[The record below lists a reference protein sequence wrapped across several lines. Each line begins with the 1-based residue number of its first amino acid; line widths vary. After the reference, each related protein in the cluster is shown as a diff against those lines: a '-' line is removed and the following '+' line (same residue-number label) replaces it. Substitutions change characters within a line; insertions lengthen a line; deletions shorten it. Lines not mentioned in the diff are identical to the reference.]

1 MLSLVLGSP
10 VPERWWQT
18 GEGQVEGH
26 WDGWGDND
34 IMKSLREEH
43 LFSLS
48 LSRLRRHLIAIF
60 SCLMGDWKKDGT
72 KLFSEV
78 LSCNRLRCSKDNSG
92 WLAIKKKF
100 FIKGGAASDHGPR
113 EVMEY
118 PTLEILKAQLDTAL
132 RNLLYIWSCPA
143 VSRRWDQMTSRGKV
157 LSHLNS
163 SMVLMC
169 LMTCVLRY

>member
-1 MLSLVLGSP
+1 MAGGTMILWRV
-10 VPERWWQT
+10 
-18 GEGQVEGH
+18 
-26 WDGWGDND
+26 
-34 IMKSLREEH
+34 REEH

-48 LSRLRRHLIAIF
+48 LSRLRRYPIAT
-60 SCLMGDWKKDGT
+60 SSYLRGDWEKDRT

-78 LSCNRLRCSKDNSG
+78 LSCNSKGNSG
-92 WLAIKKKF
+92 WSAIKKKF
-100 FIKGGAASDHGPR
+100 FVRGGAASEHGPR

-118 PTLEILKAQLDTAL
+118 PSLEVLSAQLDTAL
-132 RNLLYIWSCPA
+132 RNLLCTWSCPA

-163 SMVLMC
+163 SMILTC